1 MEHHILLHKE
11 PNVMEIIIIMIV
23 IRPHSCQGLLG
34 ITETSER
41 QLYLTQDSR
50 VGTEGRVER
59 PGQKGNTK
67 GEKVMGDGGKSEI

>member
-1 MEHHILLHKE
+1 M
-11 PNVMEIIIIMIV
+11 
-23 IRPHSCQGLLG
+23 G